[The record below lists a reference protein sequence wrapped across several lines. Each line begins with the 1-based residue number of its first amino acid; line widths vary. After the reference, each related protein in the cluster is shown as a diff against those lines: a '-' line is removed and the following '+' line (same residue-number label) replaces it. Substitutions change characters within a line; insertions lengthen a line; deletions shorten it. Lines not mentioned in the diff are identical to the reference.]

1 MIPESLYDLSIRL
14 HKTNKFLKKMGIPR
28 DVIAW
33 IRLYGDFSIPNHV
46 IGMILVF
53 LGDAVL
59 FVRQ

>member
-1 MIPESLYDLSIRL
+1 
-14 HKTNKFLKKMGIPR
+14 MGIPR

-33 IRLYGDFSIPNHV
+33 VRLYGDFSIPNHV